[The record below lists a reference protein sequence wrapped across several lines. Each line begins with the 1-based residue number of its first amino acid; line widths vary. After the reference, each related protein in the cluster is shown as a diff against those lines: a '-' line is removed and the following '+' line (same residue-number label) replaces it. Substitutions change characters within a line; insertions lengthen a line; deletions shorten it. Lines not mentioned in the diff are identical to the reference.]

1 MQIARSWNKLS
12 SDVKRS
18 LINANIYYSSKYED
32 FEKNRGNS
40 CLYVYNATAII
51 VITIWKK
58 FFFRWGEMPIE
69 PFYFHQFKGAE
80 VEKHFLDEVIKFT
93 IGREFQWLG
102 ASGTAATFQAYPTQS
117 VRIPFGNYIVD
128 LSKQEEEIFSKFDG
142 KCRNMVRRAERD
154 GVAIIHGGK
163 ELLERYMAVDL
174 ETWSRSHLK
183 GHANSEYMNYLSSF
197 GDNCRI
203 YLAEKENVVQGGAL
217 FIFNSVMSYYLY
229 GASIGRPSP
238 GALNLLQYSAM
249 MDFKSEGVKFHNF
262 VGCRI
267 NEDSDSKYHGIQR
280 FKRSFGGELVRGYM
294 FKETDSSWL
303 YKLFNILY
311 HIKTHSK
318 KQQGDIIDQ
327 EISKWNEL
335 N

>member
-1 MQIARSWNKLS
+1 MQIAHSWNELS
-12 SDVKRS
+12 LEVKRS
-18 LINANIYYSSKYED
+18 LNNANIYYSLKYEN

-51 VITIWKK
+51 VIIIWKK

-80 VEKHFLDEVIKFT
+80 EERHFLDEVMKFT
-93 IGREFQWLG
+93 RDREFQWLG

-128 LSKQEEEIFSKFDG
+128 LSKEEEIFSGLDG
-142 KCRNMVRRAERD
+142 KCRNMVRRAEKD
-154 GVAIIHGGK
+154 GVVIIHGGK
-163 ELLERYMAVDL
+163 ELLNRYMSVDL
-174 ETWSRSHLK
+174 ETWRRSSLK
-183 GHANSEYMNYLSSF
+183 GHTYSEYMNFLSSF
-197 GDNCRI
+197 GDNCRL

-217 FIFNSVMSYYLY
+217 FIFNSAMSYYLY
-229 GASIGRPSP
+229 GASISKPSP
-238 GALNLLQYSAM
+238 GALNLLQYRAM

-267 NEDSDSKYHGIQR
+267 NEDSNSKYHGIQK
-280 FKRSFGGELVRGYM
+280 FKGSFGGKLVRGYM
-294 FKETDSSWL
+294 FKDTNSSQL

-311 HIKTHSK
+311 QIKNHSK
-318 KQQGDIIDQ
+318 NQQGDIIDQ